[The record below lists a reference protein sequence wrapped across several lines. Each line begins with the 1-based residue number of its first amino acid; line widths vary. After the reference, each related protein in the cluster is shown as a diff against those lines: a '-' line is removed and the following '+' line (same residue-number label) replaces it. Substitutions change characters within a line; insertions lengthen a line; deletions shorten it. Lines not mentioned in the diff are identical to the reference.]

1 MAWIQRLWLRLQTL
15 FRRSRTERRLQD
27 EVQFH
32 VDQQIAE
39 YIAAGMSAEDARHAA
54 MRTFGN
60 VTLVQEDARHTW
72 GWMWLEQFVEDLR
85 FGVRSLRNSPGF
97 AAVAIVTLALGI
109 GANTAIFSVV
119 NAVLLRP
126 LPYPDANRL
135 AIIWSGLGSVD
146 RAVASTYELF
156 EIRQRSKEFDQ
167 IGGIWITN
175 GTLPDEGEP
184 EQVKVGVVTA
194 NFLPLLCSQP
204 ALGRFFNA
212 EDEGP
217 NAPWAIVISYG
228 VWARRF
234 GSNLAIVGQ
243 SVRYGKGSAV
253 IVGVLPERFRII
265 LPGNVP
271 SNVDVFYTVP
281 VNGSDPGG
289 PGWLHLI
296 GHLRPGSTFARAQAE
311 ADGIATQI
319 HDWDGNQ
326 NISGLR
332 LSVFSLQAD
341 DVREVRGTLL
351 LLFGGVGFVLLIACA
366 NVANLLLVR
375 STKRVR
381 ETTVRAALGAS
392 RGRLIRQLLAENL
405 LLAGTGAAVAL
416 GVGWF
421 ATRAILATR
430 PPSLVIFNDVTPDLT
445 VLGFTLAVALLAS
458 AFFGLAPLFAIG
470 RQDLAQTLKEGVR
483 ATAAAPR
490 RWSSFLVT
498 AEIALGFVLLAGT
511 GLLMRT
517 FVNIL
522 RVDPGFQAEDVLSF
536 QISTPKYEM
545 LHELQQKVAALPGV
559 RSVSAVSH
567 VPLVD
572 AANWYANYWKEGA
585 SVEEQHSVMADHR
598 SILPGYFSTVG
609 ATLLQGRDFSE
620 TDDVAHQHV
629 AIIDDALAQE
639 LWPNEEALGK
649 KLNVSDSPKGAY
661 QFERDWVVVVG
672 IVRHIQCHSL
682 TVMVRPQIYVPFQL
696 APRPMSIVIQTAGA
710 VPNLAA
716 TARAQVGLLNKNMAV
731 SQVAPLAD
739 YLTRARS
746 HSRFASLLAA
756 SLAAIA
762 LLLACIGIYG
772 ILSYSVAQRTSE
784 IGVRMAVGARR
795 SRVLRMVLGQG
806 LKSTA
811 LGLVGGFL
819 LSLLLMPLL
828 AGLLFGVAPSDTVNY
843 VFISAVVIAV
853 SALAAFLP
861 AWRATEIDPI
871 VALRHE

>member
-1 MAWIQRLWLRLQTL
+1 MMWIQQLWLRLQTL
-15 FRRSRTERRLQD
+15 FGRSRTEQRLQD

-32 VDQQIAE
+32 VDREIAE
-39 YIAAGMSAEDARHAA
+39 NIAAGMSAEEARHTA

-60 VTLVQEDARHTW
+60 VTLVREDARQAW
-72 GWMWLEQFVEDLR
+72 GWVWLEQLVEDLR
-85 FGVRSLRNSPGF
+85 FGARSLRKSPGF
-97 AAVAIVTLALGI
+97 AAVAIMTLALGI

-135 AIIWSGLGSVD
+135 AIIWSGLGSVN

-175 GTLPDEGEP
+175 GTLPGEGEP
-184 EQVKVGVVTA
+184 EQVKVGEVTA
-194 NFLPLLCSQP
+194 NFLPILCAQP

-212 EDEGP
+212 EDDAP
-217 NAPWAIVISYG
+217 NAAWAIVISYG

-234 GSNLAIVGQ
+234 GSNPAIVGQ
-243 SVRYGKGSAV
+243 SVRYGNGSAV
-253 IVGVLPERFRII
+253 IVGVLPEGFRII

-271 SNVDVFYTVP
+271 SNVDVFYSVP
-281 VNGSDPGG
+281 VNNADPGG

-296 GHLRPGSTFARAQAE
+296 GHLRPGSTFARAQSE
-311 ADGIATQI
+311 ADAIATQI

-332 LSVFSLQAD
+332 LTVLPLQAD

-375 STKRVR
+375 STKRAR

-392 RGRLIRQLLAENL
+392 QGRLIRQLLAENL
-405 LLAGTGAAVAL
+405 LLATIGAAVAL

-445 VLGFTLAVALLAS
+445 VLAFTMAVALLAS
-458 AFFGLAPLFAIG
+458 AFFGLAPIFAIG
-470 RQDLAQTLKEGVR
+470 RRDLAQTLKEGGR
-483 ATAAAPR
+483 STAAAPR
-490 RWSSFLVT
+490 NWSNFLVT
-498 AEIALGFVLLAGT
+498 VEIALGFVLLAGT

-517 FVNIL
+517 FINIL
-522 RVDPGFQAEDVLSF
+522 HVDPGFRAENVVSF

-545 LHELQQKVAALPGV
+545 LHELQKKIAVLPGV

-567 VPLVD
+567 LPLVE
-572 AANWYANYWKEGA
+572 AGNWYANYWKEGA
-585 SVEEQHSVMADHR
+585 SVREQHSVMADHR

-609 ATLLQGRDFSE
+609 ATLLQGRDFTE

-629 AIIDDALAQE
+629 AILDNVLAQE

-649 KLNVSDSPKGAY
+649 KLNVSDSPKGPY

-672 IVRHIQCHSL
+672 VVKHVQCHSL

-696 APRPMSIVIQTAGA
+696 APRPVSIVVLTAGT

-716 TARAQVGLLNKNMAV
+716 EARAQVGLLNKNMAV
-731 SQVAPLAD
+731 SQVVPLTE

-756 SLAAIA
+756 ALAAIA

-772 ILSYSVAQRTSE
+772 VLSYSVAQRTGE
-784 IGVRMAVGARR
+784 IGVRMAIGAPRW
-795 SRVLRMVLGQG
+795 RVLRMVLGQG

-819 LSLLLMPLL
+819 LSLVLMPLL
-828 AGLLFGVAPSDTVNY
+828 AGLLFGVVASDRVNY
-843 VFISAVVIAV
+843 ILISGVVIGV
-853 SALAAFLP
+853 SVLAALLP

>member
-1 MAWIQRLWLRLQTL
+1 MVWMQQLWLRLQTL
-15 FRRSRTERRLQD
+15 FRRGRTERRLQD

-39 YIAAGMSAEDARHAA
+39 NVVAGMSPEEARHAA
-54 MRTFGN
+54 MRTFGS
-60 VTLVQEDARHTW
+60 VTLAQEDARRTW
-72 GWMWLEQFVEDLR
+72 GWLWLEQFAEDLR
-85 FGVRSLRNSPGF
+85 FGARSLRKSPGF
-97 AAVAIVTLALGI
+97 AVVAILTLALGI

-135 AIIWSGLGSVD
+135 GIIWSGLGSVN

-175 GTLPDEGEP
+175 GTLPGEGEP

-204 ALGRFFNA
+204 ALGRLFNT
-212 EDEGP
+212 EDEAP

-234 GSNLAIVGQ
+234 GSNPAIVGQ
-243 SVRYGKGSAV
+243 SVRYGNGSAV
-253 IVGVLPERFRII
+253 IVGVLPEGFRII

-271 SNVDVFYTVP
+271 SNVDVFYSVP
-281 VNGSDPGG
+281 VNGAHPEG

-296 GHLRPGSTFARAQAE
+296 GHLRPGSTIARAQAE
-311 ADGIATQI
+311 ADTIATQI

-326 NISGLR
+326 NITGLR

-375 STKRVR
+375 STKRLR

-392 RGRLIRQLLAENL
+392 RWRLVRQLVAENL
-405 LLAGTGAAVAL
+405 LLAGIGAAVAV
-416 GVGWF
+416 GVGWL
-421 ATRAILATR
+421 ATRAILAAR

-445 VLGFTLAVALLAS
+445 VLTFTFLVALAAC
-458 AFFGLAPLFAIG
+458 AFFGLAPIFALR
-470 RQDLAQTLKEGVR
+470 RQDLAQTLKEGAR
-483 ATAAAPR
+483 STGGTPR
-490 RWSSFLVT
+490 RWSGFLVT

-522 RVDPGFQAEDVLSF
+522 HVDPGFRAENVLSF
-536 QISTPKYEM
+536 QISTPKYDM
-545 LHELQQKVAALPGV
+545 LHELQQKIAALPGV
-559 RSVSAVSH
+559 HSASAVSH
-567 VPLVD
+567 LPLVD

-585 SVEEQHSVMADHR
+585 SLEEQHSVMADHR

-609 ATLLQGRDFSE
+609 ATLLRGRDFIE
-620 TDDVAHQHV
+620 TDDAAHQHV
-629 AIIDDALAQE
+629 AIIDDVLAQE
-639 LWPNEEALGK
+639 LWPKEDALGK
-649 KLNVSDSPKGAY
+649 KLNVSDSPKGVY

-682 TVMVRPQIYVPFQL
+682 TVMVRPQIYVPFHL

-716 TARAQVGLLNKNMAV
+716 SARAQVGLLNKNMAV
-731 SQVAPLAD
+731 SQVAPLTD
-739 YLTRARS
+739 YLARARS
-746 HSRFASLLAA
+746 QSRFASLLAA

-772 ILSYSVAQRTSE
+772 VLSYSVAQRTGE
-784 IGVRMAVGARR
+784 IGVRMAIGARR
-795 SRVLRMVLGQG
+795 SRVLALVLGQG
-806 LKSTA
+806 LRSA
-811 LGLVGGFL
+811 VLGLAGGFL

-828 AGLLFGVAPSDTVNY
+828 AGLLFGVTPSDPVNY
-843 VFISAVVIAV
+843 LLISAVIVAV
-853 SALAAFLP
+853 SAFAAFLP
-861 AWRATEIDPI
+861 ARRATDIDPV